1 MRFQNNC
8 SYKKGTKMIV
18 TLSGITGIGKSFFKN
33 TIVKELG
40 FTNLVIVTTRN
51 RRNGE
56 INGIDKEFV
65 SDEEFEQLRK
75 DKKIV
80 VDFEFLGAKYAY
92 RKKDIESDKNQV
104 TEVHYST
111 IYEFKKC
118 VKNVFS
124 IYMIPKDVERAKIEL
139 KKRNLPIEIEQK
151 RLKEIQEHIEEYSKN
166 ENLRKQ
172 FDCEFINDYTE
183 EAKNKLL
190 QIIKN
195 KLAEG
200 KKI

>member
-40 FTNLVIVTTRN
+40 FTNLVIVTTRK

-65 SDEEFEQLRK
+65 SDEEFEQLKK

-80 VDFEFLGAKYAY
+80 VDFEFLGAKYA
-92 RKKDIESDKNQV
+92 K
-104 TEVHYST
+104 
-111 IYEFKKC
+111 
-118 VKNVFS
+118 
-124 IYMIPKDVERAKIEL
+124 
-139 KKRNLPIEIEQK
+139 
-151 RLKEIQEHIEEYSKN
+151 
-166 ENLRKQ
+166 
-172 FDCEFINDYTE
+172 
-183 EAKNKLL
+183 
-190 QIIKN
+190 
-195 KLAEG
+195 
-200 KKI
+200 

>member
-1 MRFQNNC
+1 M
-8 SYKKGTKMIV
+8 
-18 TLSGITGIGKSFFKN
+18 
-33 TIVKELG
+33 
-40 FTNLVIVTTRN
+40 
-51 RRNGE
+51 
-56 INGIDKEFV
+56 
-65 SDEEFEQLRK
+65 
-75 DKKIV
+75 
-80 VDFEFLGAKYAY
+80 
-92 RKKDIESDKNQV
+92 
-104 TEVHYST
+104 HYST

>member
-1 MRFQNNC
+1 MRFQNNG

-40 FTNLVIVTTRN
+40 FTNLVIVTTRK

-65 SDEEFEQLRK
+65 SDEEFEQLKK